1 MKRHHVAGVR
11 VGVSRRAMLAGAG
24 MAGLVVAIGLP
35 ASDLAQT
42 VDAATQL
49 GAFIRITADGG
60 ITVVTPCFEL
70 GQGSTTGL
78 AMIVADE
85 LGADWARIEIRLP
98 PLDPGFRVP
107 GRPVQS
113 TSGSQMVR
121 RWFVP
126 LRKAAATARAML
138 TEAAARRWSVD
149 TSACVAGNGAVRH
162 EASGRSASFG
172 ELAAAAARMPI
183 PEDPPLRPVFTIV
196 GRAVQRLDIPAKVD
210 GSAKY
215 GIDVRVPGM
224 AYAAIRQAPVFG
236 AKLVSVG
243 NAGLPGRRGIIDIV
257 KLQDAVAVVADSFWR
272 AKTAVEALDVVFSD
286 VPQAAVSSERIA
298 GQRKPRLTMPGVPA
312 AIEAG
317 DAPGALAN
325 SARVVTSD
333 FEVPFLYHAPMEP
346 MTCTAHVT
354 DSRCELWIPTQN
366 LTTAADVA
374 ARVSGLPPQAV
385 LAHAALAGGAFGR
398 KFEQDFVAQA
408 VAISKAVKRPIQLIW
423 SREEDVQHDF
433 YRPAM
438 SARLSAGLDAAGD
451 VTAMTIRLAGP
462 SIVEHTIGIALVK
475 GVDPAGLLGIS
486 TETSSAP
493 GKLQQYAIANV
504 LVQFAFQ
511 PTHVPVGYWR
521 AVGASHNGFFI
532 ETLVDELAVAAGK
545 DPYEFRRRLLR
556 DSPRAL
562 AVLDKA
568 AAAAGWGGTLPTGR
582 FRGIAFSECVGSFV
596 AQVAEVS
603 VQDGT
608 PRVHR
613 IVGAID
619 CGTAINPDSVVAQM
633 QGCITMGAS
642 AALKEEIT
650 IEDGRVSQSNFHDYQ
665 VLRMAEAPRIEVHLI
680 QSGGEIGGA
689 GEAGLPATAPAIA
702 NALFAATGRRAR
714 SLPLK
719 GFA

>member
-1 MKRHHVAGVR
+1 MKPHSMAGER
-11 VGVSRRAMLAGAG
+11 VGVSRRTMLAGAG
-24 MAGLVVAIGLP
+24 MTGLVVAIGLP
-35 ASDLAQT
+35 ASGLAQT
-42 VDAATQL
+42 AEAATQL
-49 GAFIRITADGG
+49 GAFIRIATDGG
-60 ITVVTPCFEL
+60 ITVITPCFEL
-70 GQGSTTGL
+70 GQGSMTGL

-85 LGADWARIEIRLP
+85 LGADWARVAIQPP
-98 PLDPGFRVP
+98 PLDPSFRVP

-138 TEAAARRWSVD
+138 AEAAARRWSVD
-149 TSACVAGNGAVRH
+149 ASACIVGDGVVRH

-172 ELAAAAARMPI
+172 DLAAAAARLPI
-183 PEDPPLRPVFTIV
+183 PDNPPLRTAFTIV
-196 GRAVQRLDIPAKVD
+196 GKPVPRLDLPDKVD

-224 AYAAIRQAPVFG
+224 TYAAIRQAPVFG
-236 AKLVSVG
+236 AKLVSVS
-243 NAGLPGRRGIIDIV
+243 NANVRRPGIIDIV

-272 AKTAVEALDVVFSD
+272 AKTAVQGLDVVFSD

-298 GQRKPRLTMPGVPA
+298 GQRKPQLTAPGVPA
-312 AIEAG
+312 VIEAG
-317 DAPGALAN
+317 DAPGALTN
-325 SARVVTSD
+325 SAKVVTSD

-346 MTCTAHVT
+346 MTCTADVT
-354 DSRCELWIPTQN
+354 DTRCELWIPTQN

-374 ARVSGLPPQAV
+374 ARVSGLPVQAV
-385 LAHAALAGGAFGR
+385 LAHATLVGGAFGR

-408 VAISKAVKRPIQLIW
+408 VAISKAVKRPVQLIW

-438 SARLSAGLDAAGD
+438 SARLSAALDAAGD
-451 VTAMTIRLAGP
+451 VTAMTIRLVGP
-462 SIVEHTIGIALVK
+462 SIIEHTIGTALIK
-475 GVDPAGLLGIS
+475 GADPAALLGIS

-493 GKLQQYAIANV
+493 GKLQQYTIPNV

-532 ETLVDELAVAAGK
+532 ETLIDELAATAGK
-545 DPYEFRRRLLR
+545 DPYAFRRRLLR

-568 AAAAGWGGTLPTGR
+568 ATEAGWGGALPAGR
-582 FRGIAFSECVGSFV
+582 FQGIAFSECVGSFV

-608 PRVHR
+608 PKVHR

-619 CGTAINPDSVVAQM
+619 CGIAINPDSVVAQM
-633 QGCITMGAS
+633 EGCITMGVS

-650 IEDGRVSQSNFHDYQ
+650 IKDGRVSQSNFYDYQ
-665 VLRMAEAPRIEVHLI
+665 VLRMAEAPRIEIYLI

-702 NALFAATGRRAR
+702 NAMFAATGRRAR

-719 GFA
+719 GSA

>member
-1 MKRHHVAGVR
+1 MSGRLQLG
-11 VGVSRRAMLAGAG
+11 RRAVLAGAG
-24 MAGLVVAIGLP
+24 LAGLVVAVGP
-35 ASDLAQT
+35 PVTRHA
-42 VDAATQL
+42 DAADAPALL
-49 GAFIRITADGG
+49 GAFIRIGPDGG
-60 ITVVTPCFEL
+60 VTVVTPCFEL

-85 LGADWARIEIRLP
+85 LGADWAQVWIQAP
-98 PLDPGFRVP
+98 PLDPAYRVP
-107 GRPVQS
+107 GRPIQS

-126 LRKAAATARAML
+126 LRKAAAAARAML

-149 TSACVAGNGAVRH
+149 PAACTVSNGHVLHA
-162 EASGRSASFG
+162 ATGRSAPFG
-172 ELAAAAARMPI
+172 DLAAAAASLPQ
-183 PEDPPLRPVFTIV
+183 PQGAPLRTTFTIV
-196 GRAVQRLDIPAKVD
+196 GTPARRFDIPAKVD
-210 GSAKY
+210 GSAQY

-224 AYAAIRQAPVFG
+224 AYAAIRQSPVFG
-236 AKLVSVG
+236 ARLVSVDDT
-243 NAGLPGRRGIIDIV
+243 ALRGRRGVIEVV
-257 KLQDAVAVVADSFWR
+257 KLPEAVVVVADSFWR
-272 AKTAVEALDVVFSD
+272 AKAAAEALEVVFSD
-286 VPQAAVSSERIA
+286 VPQGAVSSDGIA
-298 GQRKPRLTMPGVPA
+298 AQRQARLAGAGVPA

-317 DAPGALAN
+317 DAPAVLA
-325 SARVVTSD
+325 AAGKVITSD
-333 FEVPFLYHAPMEP
+333 FAVPFLYHAPMEP
-346 MTCTAHVT
+346 VTCTAHVT
-354 DSRCELWIPTQN
+354 DTRCELWIPTQN
-366 LTTAADVA
+366 LTTAAEVA
-374 ARVSGLPPQAV
+374 ARVSGLPAQAV
-385 LAHAALAGGAFGR
+385 VAHPTFAGGAFGR

-408 VAISKAVKRPIQLIW
+408 VAVSKAVRRPVQLIW

-438 SARLSAGLDAAGD
+438 SARLSAALTDAGD
-451 VTAMTIRLAGP
+451 VAGMVIRLAGP
-462 SIVEHTIGIALVK
+462 SIIEHTTGTALVK
-475 GVDPAGLLGIS
+475 GADPAGLLGIS

-493 GKLQQYAIANV
+493 GKLQQYAIGNIRV
-504 LVQFAFQ
+504 EFAFQ

-521 AVGASHNGFFI
+521 AVGASHNGFFVESFI
-532 ETLVDELAVAAGK
+532 DELAAAAGK

-568 AAAAGWGGTLPTGR
+568 AAEAGWSNKLPEGR
-582 FRGIAFSECVGSFV
+582 YRGIAFSECVGSFV

-603 VQDGT
+603 LQDGV

-613 IVGAID
+613 VVGAID

-633 QGCITMGAS
+633 QGCITMGVS

-650 IEDGRVSQSNFHDYQ
+650 IEDGRVGQSNFHDYEI
-665 VLRMAEAPRIEVHLI
+665 LRMAEAPRIEIHVI

-702 NALFAATGRRAR
+702 NALFAATGKRAR
-714 SLPLK
+714 SLPLR